1 MFSHDSVP
9 LCGWFL
15 LGVVGTVAALA
26 LAPQVV
32 VGVVVGLALYLG
44 GAIAVYRVRRAR
56 VRRSPSDL

>member
-1 MFSHDSVP
+1 MLPHDSVP

-26 LAPQVV
+26 VAPQIV

-44 GAIAVYRVRRAR
+44 GAIAVDRVRRAR